1 MRRVF
6 TCILCVIFVLSFA
19 PAVYAETGTE
29 TVLFFEDFERYPVG
43 SVIQTSGSPWSSH
56 VKNDSLQSSCKVVKE
71 GDNQVGCFSIL
82 TPDKS
87 SGPELCKTLDISG
100 LEDLTITCR
109 AKQSGGASLQI
120 NLFTDGAMNVT
131 FAKISSESWVDVEI
145 AIDLSKLTFT
155 TKVAGSV
162 THKNEPINAFLN
174 PSQFTVRLKQVINSE
189 KFGYWDDVKITSKTA
204 LSIEESSEEDWFAW
218 TIPDEAK
225 AKGTAI
231 DASFLLEKPAG
242 KHGFVKIE
250 GDEFVFED
258 GTEARFWG
266 TNVVFNAN
274 YMSCAE
280 SEILADRIARSG
292 YNIVRLH
299 MYDTSR
305 EPNIFAPGTSRTFDE
320 TYLDRFF
327 YFTAALKERGI
338 YVYMDL
344 LVHRKAYAADGIE
357 AVEDVDNKGW
367 QSESHYDAYLRELQ
381 KEFAYN
387 ILTRLNP
394 YTGLAFKDD
403 PQMAMV
409 GITNESS
416 VTSIVLNN
424 GLYPST
430 EYYQDILN
438 TKFNTWLKEKYG
450 SNAKLSAAWNN
461 ASSLP
466 GLLVGE
472 SLADGTVSVRK
483 DINAQSNYSE
493 QRRRDTMEFLTALEQ
508 EFYTEMSQY
517 LKEEIGIKCP
527 CTGTALGGSAANNAN
542 LYANAKY
549 TDYVSRN
556 NYYGTASS
564 TLYNATHV
572 EGISS
577 ARIYGKPYIITEWC
591 CYEPNP
597 FVAESTLLMSTYA
610 QFQDWNMIHFQMWH
624 ENTLPSAQAAINTTF
639 VEYQHP
645 VRTALA
651 PATGQNYLRGAV
663 SENKTEYYYP
673 KTYADATNPDNASL
687 KAYQN
692 TGIYAKSG
700 LMYDDIAKSTSA
712 SDASVSERIE
722 QKAKDGDAEISE
734 QIYWDLKTG
743 DFRVATEFTQGVA
756 GFRRDAVDLEYVT
769 FDMDNAYYTAIVNS
783 MTNDKIHNSDRLLLS
798 IAARCHN
805 TNREVSEDHSDI
817 VNNGKGPV
825 LVEPVTGKVTLKLSG
840 DYDVYALTSSGERK
854 EKLPITK
861 NADGFTFELKAE
873 HQTLNYEICAFGT
886 CFEPPLPLDKDG
898 IEVVL
903 NGEMLAFD
911 VEPTLLDGRTLVPV
925 RAIFEALG
933 ATVHW
938 DDASQTAIA
947 QKDGTEIR
955 ITIGEKQMLKNGL
968 IVPLD
973 VGAVLIDGR
982 TLVPVR
988 AIAES
993 FECSVEWLDAT
1004 QTVKITTK

>member
-1 MRRVF
+1 MKKLVASML
-6 TCILCVIFVLSFA
+6 CLSMILCFMPII
-19 PAVYAETGTE
+19 YAEEETE
-29 TVLFFEDFERYPVG
+29 TVLFFEDFERYTVG
-43 SVIQTSGSPWSSH
+43 SVLQASSSPWSSH
-56 VKNDSLQSSCKVVKE
+56 VKNDTLQSSCKIEKE

-87 SGPELCKTLDISG
+87 SGPELCKTLDVSG

-109 AKQSGGASLQI
+109 AKQVGGASLQI

-131 FAKISSESWVDVEI
+131 LAKISSESWADVEI
-145 AIDLSKLTFT
+145 AIDLKKLTYT
-155 TKVAGSV
+155 TKVNGSV
-162 THKNEPINAFLN
+162 TYKNEPINAFLN
-174 PSQFTVRLKQVINSE
+174 PAQFMVRLKQVITSE

-204 LSIEESSEEDWFAW
+204 LSVEESSEENWFAW
-218 TIPDEAK
+218 TIPDESK

-231 DASFLLEKPAG
+231 DASFMLEKPAG
-242 KHGFVKIE
+242 KHGFVKVD

-274 YMSCAE
+274 YMSHAD
-280 SEILADRIARSG
+280 SDILADRIARSG

-299 MYDTSR
+299 MFDTSR
-305 EPNIFAPGTSRTFDE
+305 EPNIFAPGTSITFDE

-327 YFTAALKERGI
+327 YFTAALRERGI

-367 QSESHYDAYLRELQ
+367 QSESHYDEYLWDLQ

-387 ILTRLNP
+387 ILTRENP
-394 YTGLAFKDD
+394 YTGLAYKDD

-416 VTSIVLNN
+416 VTSIILNN

-430 EYYQDILN
+430 EHYQGILN
-438 TKFNTWLKEKYG
+438 AKFNAWLKEKYS
-450 SNAKLSAAWNN
+450 SNAKVSAAWNN
-461 ASSLP
+461 TNKP
-466 GLLVGE
+466 GLLPGE
-472 SLADGTVSVRK
+472 SLEDGTIEVRK
-483 DINAQSNYSE
+483 DINNSSNYSE

-508 EFYTEMSQY
+508 EFYTEMSRY
-517 LKEEIGIKCP
+517 LKEEVGIKCP

-549 TDYVSRN
+549 TDYVARN

-564 TLYNATHV
+564 VLYNATHV

-577 ARIYGKPYIITEWC
+577 ARICGKPYIITEWC

-597 FVAESTLLMSTYA
+597 FVAESTFLMSTYA

-624 ENTLPSAQAAINTTF
+624 ENKLPASQAAINTTF

-651 PATGQNYLRGAV
+651 PAVGQNYLRGAV
-663 SENKTEYYYP
+663 TENSTEYYYP
-673 KTYADATNPDNASL
+673 KTYADATAPSDATL

-700 LMYDDIAKSTSA
+700 LMYEDIEKNASA
-712 SDASVSERIE
+712 SDAAVLEKITSRANEN
-722 QKAKDGDAEISE
+722 DADISE
-734 QIYWDLKTG
+734 QIYWDLKKG
-743 DFRVATEFTQGVA
+743 DFRLETEYTQGVA
-756 GFRRDAVDLEYVT
+756 GFRREAVMLEAVT
-769 FDMDNAYYTAIVNS
+769 FDMENAYYTAILNS
-783 MTNDKIHNSDRLLLS
+783 MTNAKIKDSERLLLS
-798 IAARCHN
+798 VAARCHN
-805 TNREVSEDHSDI
+805 TNREVSEDHTSI

-825 LVEPVTGKVTLKLSG
+825 LVEPVCGKVTIKLPG
-840 DYDVYALTSSGERK
+840 DYEVYALTSSGERK
-854 EKLPITK
+854 EKLDVTK
-861 NADGFTFELKAE
+861 SADGFAFELEAE
-873 HQTLNYEICAFGT
+873 HETLNYEICVAGAT
-886 CFEPPLPLDKDG
+886 FEPTLPDAEG
-898 IEVVL
+898 IEVVID
-903 NGEMLAFD
+903 GEMVVFD
-911 VEPTLLDGRTLVPV
+911 VQPMLLGGRTLVPV
-925 RAIFEALG
+925 RAIFESLG

-938 DDASQTAIA
+938 DDATQTAIA
-947 QKDGTEIR
+947 EKDGTEVR

-973 VGAVLIDGR
+973 VGAALIDAR

-993 FECSVEWLDAT
+993 FDCTVEWIEET
-1004 QTVKITTK
+1004 ETVKITTK

>member
-1 MRRVF
+1 MKRFLVF
-6 TCILCVIFVLSFA
+6 FVCFVFFFGLV
-19 PAVYAETGTE
+19 PTVYAAEETE
-29 TVLFFEDFERYPVG
+29 TVLFSEDFERYAVG
-43 SVIQTSGSPWSSH
+43 SVLQVSESPWSSH
-56 VKNDSLQSSCKVVKE
+56 VKNDTLQSSCKIEKE

-87 SGPELCKTLDISG
+87 SGPELCKTLDVSG
-100 LEDLTITCR
+100 LEDLKITCR
-109 AKQSGGASLQI
+109 AKQSGGASQQI
-120 NLFTDGAMNVT
+120 NLYTDGAMNVT
-131 FAKISSESWVDVEI
+131 LAKISSESWTEVEI
-145 AIDLSKLTFT
+145 VIDLKKLTYS
-155 TKVAGSV
+155 TKINGSV
-162 THKNEPINAFLN
+162 VHKNEPINAFLN
-174 PSQFTVRLKQVINSE
+174 PAQFTVRLKQVITSE

-204 LSIEESSEEDWFAW
+204 LGVEESSEENWFAW
-218 TIPDEAK
+218 TIPDEYK

-242 KHGFVKIE
+242 KHGFVKVD

-274 YMSCAE
+274 YMTYAE
-280 SEILADRIARSG
+280 SDTLADRIARSG

-299 MYDTSR
+299 MFDTSR

-327 YFTAALKERGI
+327 YFTAALRERGI

-367 QSESHYDAYLRELQ
+367 QSESHYDEYLRDLQ

-387 ILTRLNP
+387 ILTRVNP

-416 VTSIVLNN
+416 VTSIILNN
-424 GLYPST
+424 GLYPSS
-430 EYYQDILN
+430 EHYQKVLN
-438 TKFNTWLKEKYG
+438 VKFNVWLKEKYG

-461 ASSLP
+461 NSSLP
-466 GLLVGE
+466 GLLIGE
-472 SLADGTVSVRK
+472 SLADGTVEVRK
-483 DINAQSNYSE
+483 DINGANNYSE

-508 EFYTEMSQY
+508 AYYMDMSEY
-517 LKEEIGIKCP
+517 LKDEVGIRCP
-527 CTGTALGGSAANNAN
+527 CTGTALGGSAANSAN

-564 TLYNATHV
+564 VLYNATHV

-624 ENTLPSAQAAINTTF
+624 ENSLPSAQAAINTTF

-663 SENKTEYYYP
+663 SENETEYYYP
-673 KTYADATNPDNASL
+673 KTYADATAPTGATL

-700 LMYDDIAKSTSA
+700 LMHDDIVKNPSA
-712 SDASVSERIE
+712 SDASVLEKIE
-722 QKAKDGDAEISE
+722 KRAKDGDPVVSE
-734 QIYWDLKTG
+734 QIYWDLKKG
-743 DFRVATEFTQGVA
+743 DFRVETEYTQGGA
-756 GFRRDAVDLEYVT
+756 GLRREAATLEYDG
-769 FDMDNAYYTAIVNS
+769 FDMDNAYYTGILNS
-783 MTNDKIHNSDRLLLS
+783 MTLEDIPTSNRLLLS
-798 IAARCHN
+798 VAARCHN
-805 TNREVSEDHSDI
+805 TNREVSEDHTEI
-817 VNNGKGPV
+817 MKNGKGPV
-825 LVEPVTGKVTLKLSG
+825 LVEPVTGKVTVKLEG
-840 DYDVYALTSSGERK
+840 DYEVYALTSSGERK
-854 EKLPITK
+854 EKLDVIK
-861 NADGFTFELKAE
+861 SADGFAFELKAE
-873 HQTLNYEICAFGT
+873 HETLNYEICVAGAT
-886 CFEPPLPLDKDG
+886 FEPTISDTEG

-903 NGEMLAFD
+903 DGKMVAFD
-911 VEPTLLDGRTLVPV
+911 VQPTLLEGRTLVPV

-933 ATVHW
+933 ATVAW
-938 DDASQTAIA
+938 NDATQTAIA
-947 QKDGTEIR
+947 EKDGTEIR

-968 IVPLD
+968 IIPLD
-973 VGAVLIDGR
+973 VGAVLLDAR

-993 FECSVEWLDAT
+993 FDCTVEWIDAT

>member
-1 MRRVF
+1 MKRF
-6 TCILCVIFVLSFA
+6 LACILCIVLVFGLA
-19 PAVYAETGTE
+19 PAVYAEAETE
-29 TVLFFEDFERYPVG
+29 TVLFFEDFERYAVG
-43 SVIQTSGSPWSSH
+43 GVLQASSSPWSSH
-56 VKNDSLQSSCKVVKE
+56 VKNDTLQSSCKIEKE

-87 SGPELCKTLDISG
+87 SGPELCKTLDVSG

-109 AKQSGGASLQI
+109 AKQAGGASLQI

-131 FAKISSESWVDVEI
+131 LAKISSESWADVEI
-145 AIDLSKLTFT
+145 AIDLKKLTYT
-155 TKVAGSV
+155 TKIDGTV
-162 THKNEPINAFLN
+162 THKNEEINAFLN
-174 PSQFTVRLKQVINSE
+174 PAQFMVRFKQVITSE

-204 LSIEESSEEDWFAW
+204 LGVEESSEENWFAW
-218 TIPDEAK
+218 TIPDESK

-242 KHGFVKIE
+242 KHGFVKVDS
-250 GDEFVFED
+250 DEFVFED

-274 YMSCAE
+274 YMSYAD
-280 SEILADRIARSG
+280 SDVLADRIARSG

-299 MYDTSR
+299 MFDTSR

-327 YFTAALKERGI
+327 YFTAALRERGI

-367 QSESHYDAYLRELQ
+367 QSESHYDENLLNLQ

-387 ILTRLNP
+387 ILTRVNP
-394 YTGLAFKDD
+394 YTDLAFKDD

-416 VTSIVLNN
+416 VTSIILNN

-430 EYYQDILN
+430 EHYQGVLN
-438 TKFNTWLKEKYG
+438 AKFNAWLKEKYS
-450 SNAKLSAAWNN
+450 SNAKVSAAWNN
-461 ASSLP
+461 TSKP
-466 GLLVGE
+466 GLLPGE
-472 SLADGTVSVRK
+472 SLEDGTIEVRK
-483 DINAQSNYSE
+483 DINNSSNYSE

-508 EFYTEMSQY
+508 EFYTEMSRY
-517 LKEEIGIKCP
+517 LKEEVGIKCP

-564 TLYNATHV
+564 VLYNATHV

-624 ENTLPSAQAAINTTF
+624 ENSLPSAQAAINTTF

-663 SENKTEYYYP
+663 VENKMEYYYP
-673 KTYADATNPDNASL
+673 KTYADATAPTEATL

-700 LMYDDIAKSTSA
+700 LMYDDIVKNSSA
-712 SDASVSERIE
+712 ADASVLETLE
-722 QKAKDGDAEISE
+722 KKAKDGDAEISE
-734 QIYWDLKTG
+734 QIYWDLKKG
-743 DFRVATEFTQGVA
+743 DFRVETEYTQGVA
-756 GFRRDAVDLEYVT
+756 GFRREAVELGYVV
-769 FDMDNAYYTAIVNS
+769 FDMDNAYYTGVLNS
-783 MTNDKIHNSDRLLLS
+783 MTLEEIPTSNRLLLS
-798 IAARCHN
+798 VAARCHN
-805 TNREVSEDHSDI
+805 TDREVSEDHTSI
-817 VNNGKGPV
+817 VKNGKGPV
-825 LVEPVTGKVTLKLSG
+825 LVEPVTGKVTVKLSG
-840 DYDVYALTSSGERK
+840 DYDVYALSSSGERK
-854 EKLPITK
+854 EKLETMK
-861 NADGFTFELKAE
+861 SQDGFSFVLKAE
-873 HQTLNYEICAFGT
+873 HQTLNYEICAAGT
-886 CFEPPLPLDKDG
+886 VFEPPLPDKDG

-903 NGEMLAFD
+903 DGKMLAFD
-911 VEPTLLDGRTLVPV
+911 VQPTLLDGRTLVPV

-933 ATVHW
+933 ATVTW
-938 DDASQTAIA
+938 DDATQTAIA
-947 QKDGTEIR
+947 SKGGTEIH

-968 IVPLD
+968 VVPLD
-973 VGAVLIDGR
+973 VGAALVDAR

-993 FECSVEWLDAT
+993 FDCTVEWIDAT